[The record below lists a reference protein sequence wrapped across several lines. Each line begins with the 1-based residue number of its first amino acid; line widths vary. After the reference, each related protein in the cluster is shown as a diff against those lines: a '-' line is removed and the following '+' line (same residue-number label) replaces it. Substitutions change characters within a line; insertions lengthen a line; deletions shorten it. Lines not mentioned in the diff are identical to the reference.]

1 MRQSFLGMNVE
12 EDNKNYEF
20 LTIGKG
26 RNRKVV
32 NAEIQTRPVL
42 YKSRETEKERVF
54 KKHNYAFASG
64 WDMFDTYADEDLN
77 AQLNPDEDEE
87 FLQATSDGEENKI
100 SLDSILI
107 PVDEKQLLNL
117 FKNPR
122 FLEASIV
129 IERLLANNNFNEKQ
143 KRFKGLCDP
152 APFREN
158 IEYKYRL
165 ELLWTFSNDAT
176 AGCFHDPGIVVCY
189 IYFLFC
195 FRTLR
200 DGALLESREQRHSG
214 SGLREIFLRRTS
226 QWYGDDLEH

>member
-1 MRQSFLGMNVE
+1 M
-12 EDNKNYEF
+12 
-20 LTIGKG
+20 
-26 RNRKVV
+26 

-87 FLQATSDGEENKI
+87 FLQTMSDGEENKR
-100 SLDSILI
+100 SVDSII
-107 PVDEKQLLNL
+107 MPADEQQLLNL

-152 APFREN
+152 EPFRED

-176 AGCFHDPGIVVCY
+176 AGCFINKDTSDVI
-189 IYFLFC
+189 FLFL
-195 FRTLR
+195 FRALR
-200 DGALLESREQRHSG
+200 DGNLLESRKQRNSG
-214 SGLREIFLRRTS
+214 SGLWKILFRGTS
-226 QWYGDDLEH
+226 EWNGDDLEH